1 MTRISIELH
10 DELGRD
16 VAELSDSEQEGL
28 ERALI
33 MATKSY
39 MTGKAESLEAEK
51 ERERLRDKMRL

>member
-10 DELGRD
+10 DELARD
-16 VAELSDSEQEGL
+16 VSELSDSEQEGL

-33 MATKSY
+33 TATKNY

-51 ERERLRDKMRL
+51 ERERLREKMSL